1 MRAGTIVAIF
11 ILSGGGYPINAF
23 AQGGSAISSP
33 DDLVSDARRKA
44 EQAYR
49 KADYVTAMM
58 WLRKAADRS
67 DPGAQ
72 SWIGV
77 FYENALGVTQDFKE
91 AMTWYRRAADQ
102 GFAEAQGRLGNLY
115 LQGEGVPKD
124 VGQALIWIRKS
135 ADQGFAPS
143 QLVLGIMYFHG
154 EGTPQDYAQALSWLR
169 KAADQNNSVAQYT
182 VGAMYEK
189 GLGVASDRDQAISWY
204 QKAAEHNE
212 SAKARLAELE
222 QPPAATA
229 ETTLWCDTQTINGG
243 IVRAVV
249 SIDTK
254 AKYVKF
260 EIDGQGTVEYRD
272 GVNGKTNTSG
282 MFAQLP
288 QVAINVNQF
297 VIVDGNVIKFG
308 FRNNGQFNES
318 SIDLRTGVYR
328 TSGQVNQCTD
338 AAR

>member
-1 MRAGTIVAIF
+1 MRAGTIVAIL
-11 ILSGGGYPINAF
+11 ISSVCGYPVNAF
-23 AQGGSAISSP
+23 AQSASTISSP
-33 DDLVSDARRKA
+33 DDPVSDARRKA
-44 EQAYR
+44 EEAYR

-58 WLRKAADRS
+58 WLRKAADRG
-67 DPGAQ
+67 DPRAQ
-72 SWIGV
+72 NGIGV

-91 AMTWYRRAADQ
+91 AMSWYRKAADQ

-115 LQGEGVPKD
+115 LLGEGVPKD
-124 VGQALIWIRKS
+124 VGQALIWLRKS
-135 ADQGFAPS
+135 ADQGYAPS
-143 QLVLGIMYFHG
+143 QLVLGLMYFHG
-154 EGTPQDYAQALSWLR
+154 EGTPQDYAQALSLLR
-169 KAADQNNSVAQYT
+169 NAADQNNNVAQYT
-182 VGAMYEK
+182 LGVMYEK
-189 GLGVASDRDQAISWY
+189 GLGVASDVDQAINWY
-204 QKAAEHNE
+204 QKAAERNE
-212 SAKARLAELE
+212 NAKARLAELQ
-222 QPPAATA
+222 QPSGPTA

-282 MFAQLP
+282 IFAQLP

-297 VIVDGNVIKFG
+297 VIVDGNVVKFG

-318 SIDLRTGVYR
+318 SIDLRTGIYR

-338 AAR
+338 ATR

>member
-11 ILSGGGYPINAF
+11 ILSGCGYPINAF

-44 EQAYR
+44 EEAYR

-58 WLRKAADRS
+58 WLRKGADQGDS
-67 DPGAQ
+67 WAQ
-72 SWIGV
+72 NAIGV

-91 AMTWYRRAADQ
+91 AMIWYRKAADQ
-102 GFAEAQGRLGNLY
+102 GLAAAQAHLGNLY

-124 VGQALIWIRKS
+124 FGQALIWLRKS
-135 ADQGFAPS
+135 ADQGYAPS
-143 QLVLGIMYFHG
+143 QLVVGLIYFHG
-154 EGTPQDYAQALSWLR
+154 EGIPQDYPQALSWLR
-169 KAADQNNSVAQYT
+169 KAADQNDNVAQYT
-182 VGAMYEK
+182 VGVMYEK

-204 QKAAEHNE
+204 QRAAEHNE
-212 SAKARLAELE
+212 NAKARLAELAR
-222 QPPAATA
+222 PSGATA
-229 ETTLWCDTQTINGG
+229 ETTLWCDTQTVNGG

-282 MFAQLP
+282 IFAQLS

-297 VIVDGNVIKFG
+297 VIVDGNVVKFG
-308 FRNNGQFNES
+308 FRSNGQFNES
-318 SIDLRTGVYR
+318 SIDLRTGIYR

-338 AAR
+338 ATR